1 MRLWG
6 NRHEMLGNFVET
18 NAFFIGTYCSTN
30 VIDGCMRIHN
40 FIVDFRNSANTAN
53 MEAEDAFNDYAV
65 FQREAEMFIRGG
77 RDGEDRLVGVFADN
91 RADAENEGRG
101 RRSNDES
108 LARASGEVVREEL
121 WNKMEEAGL

>member
-53 MEAEDAFNDYAV
+53 MEAEDADDFNDYEV
-65 FQREAEMFIRGG
+65 FQREAGMFIR
-77 RDGEDRLVGVFADN
+77 
-91 RADAENEGRG
+91 EGRETTKIG
-101 RRSNDES
+101 WWEFSPTI
-108 LARASGEVVREEL
+108 A
-121 WNKMEEAGL
+121 